1 MKRGI
6 IHPEYLLIYFF
17 LLAGIGTGCNA
28 TKNIPEGDYLYK
40 GAKWEIKEGKIDK
53 AIRSDMA
60 KVARPKPNSNIF
72 GFPYKLHLYN
82 LLPEPK
88 KQKGL
93 LYKMK
98 YKWAEQPVLLSQVKP
113 ALVQTKLTDF
123 LFNVGYFRSE
133 IAHEKVFKKKEAW
146 IKYQIKPGT
155 RYRVRDIYFPK
166 DSSHLS
172 ARIRTVAPQ
181 SLIKK
186 GDFVN
191 LETLESERE
200 RIDEY
205 VKNRGYFFFNPDFL
219 LYRVDTLHTG
229 EVDIYYTVKEE
240 TSDRARNTWSI
251 GEISVYGN
259 YSLDKDSIITK
270 QKGKKEKRFTLI
282 DNKERYSADVYER
295 AMLIRENQLY
305 RKNLH
310 YLTIE
315 RLMNLNTYKFVKI
328 GFIPDTTANKRV
340 LNTKVYVTPMKKNSL
355 RIEASANGKTGNYVG
370 SELSVK
376 LRNVNVA
383 KGAEILDF
391 KISGGFDLQYGGRQ
405 IQSGN
410 AYTLQGEISYYIPR
424 IIPKVKIKT
433 GQNSFIPRTGF
444 TVGGEYL
451 VRPELYT
458 QRTLKASL
466 EYTWKI
472 KKTTEHT
479 LRAFRIQSID
489 PSNTT
494 PKFDSIL
501 AQDIS
506 LQASFEKQLVLG
518 SQYQYFYTNTFRENK
533 RFTYSTKFNVGTSG
547 NLYSLIARPD
557 VDTPGA
563 ITLFNLPVSQFVR
576 LEADLRGYVKIS
588 PKMILANRMIA
599 GVAFAYGNSRIV
611 PYAEQFFIGGS
622 SSIRAFRIRTLG
634 PGSYHSDESA
644 YQANESGDVKF
655 EANSELRYTTGKYLG
670 FAGFVDAG
678 NIWRRKET
686 PDKPGSGFSAA
697 NFLKEMAVGAGVGV
711 RLDFSIL
718 LIRFDIAMPLRKPW
732 YPEGNRWVFNEINLG
747 DKEWRRDNLILN
759 IGIGYPF

>member
-1 MKRGI
+1 MKILSNHIGKLLL
-6 IHPEYLLIYFF
+6 YLI
-17 LLAGIGTGCNA
+17 LLGVIGTGCNT
-28 TKNIPEGDYLYK
+28 TKNIPEGDHLYK
-40 GAKWEIKEGKIDK
+40 GVKWEIREGKINKD
-53 AIRSDMA
+53 IRTDMA
-60 KVARPKPNSNIF
+60 KVARPKPNSSFLGIPF
-72 GFPYKLHLYN
+72 KLILFN
-82 LLPEPK
+82 MLPEPK

-98 YKWAEQPVLLSQVKP
+98 YKWGEQPVLLSQVRP
-113 ALVQTKLTDF
+113 AIVQTKLADF
-123 LFNVGYFRSE
+123 LFNFGYFRPGIE
-133 IAHEKVFKKKEAW
+133 HEQVVKKKEAW
-146 IKYQIKPGT
+146 IKYQISPGT
-155 RYRVRDIYFPK
+155 RYTIRNINYPQ

-181 SLIKK
+181 TLLKK

-191 LETLESERE
+191 LETLDAERE

-205 VKNRGYFFFNPDFL
+205 LKNRGYFFFNPDFI
-219 LYRVDTLHTG
+219 LYRVDSVHTG
-229 EVDIYYTVKEE
+229 EADIYYTIKEE
-240 TSDRARNTWSI
+240 ISERARTTWQL
-251 GEISVYGN
+251 GNISVYGN
-259 YSLDKDSIITK
+259 YSLNRDSIIKK
-270 QKGKKEKRFTLI
+270 QNGKREKKFTLI
-282 DNKERYSADVYER
+282 DNKERYRADVYER
-295 AMLIRENQLY
+295 ALLIKEDQLY

-310 YLTIE
+310 YLSIE
-315 RLMNLNTYKFVKI
+315 RLMNLNTFRFVKI
-328 GFIPDTTANKRV
+328 GFTPDTTSNSRK
-340 LNTKVYVTPMKKNSL
+340 LNTKVYVTPMKKNSV

-383 KGAEILDF
+383 KGAEILDL
-391 KISGGFDLQYGGRQ
+391 KISGGFDLQYGSRQ
-405 IQSGN
+405 VQSGN
-410 AYTLQGEISYYIPR
+410 AYTLQGELSYYIPR
-424 IIPKVKIKT
+424 IIPKVKIKP
-433 GQNSFIPRTGF
+433 GLNSFIPRTGF
-444 TVGGEYL
+444 SVGGEYL

-458 QRTLKASL
+458 QRMLKASL

-479 LRAFRIQSID
+479 LRAIRIQSID

-501 AQDIS
+501 AEDVS

-518 SQYQYFYTNTFRENK
+518 SQYQYFYNNTFQEKK
-533 RFTYSTKFNVGTSG
+533 RFTYSTKFNAGTSG
-547 NLYSLIARPD
+547 NLYSLIARPA

-588 PKMILANRMIA
+588 PKMTLANRMIA

-634 PGSYHSDESA
+634 PGSYHSDESV
-644 YQANESGDVKF
+644 YQANESGDIKF
-655 EANSELRYTTGKYLG
+655 EANTELRYIMGKYLG

-718 LIRFDIAMPLRKPW
+718 LLRFDIAMPLRKPW
-732 YPEGNRWVFNEINLG
+732 YPEGNRWVLNEINLG
-747 DKEWRRDNLILN
+747 DKEWRRENLLLN